1 MEIKKE
7 MRPIMHVDFIESIL
21 LLPDNSNIDTPMF
34 SIFHFEYKLP
44 LRGKCSNM
52 EFVLVF
58 GLNTEK

>member
-7 MRPIMHVDFIESIL
+7 MRLIMYVDFIESIL
-21 LLPDNSNIDTPMF
+21 LLLDNSNIDTRMF

-52 EFVLVF
+52 SLFSYL
-58 GLNTEK
+58 G